1 LRIAIKYLF
10 KIKLALAGQYCIVAK
25 QQRRKMM
32 NYEEK
37 KAAIEEIRGLI
48 AKLESYVALN
58 PPKGYRIVSMTDR
71 ERCEYPTDCKVMYK
85 ADREGCFW
93 VESDD
98 DLGWND
104 IVSDDYC
111 FAVPS
116 DYVFAEDRPAEKR
129 YERREYPAKLLIRQ
143 EVKS

>member
-48 AKLESYVALN
+48 DKLESYVALN

-71 ERCEYPTDCKVMYK
+71 ERCEYP
-85 ADREGCFW
+85 
-93 VESDD
+93 
-98 DLGWND
+98 
-104 IVSDDYC
+104 
-111 FAVPS
+111 
-116 DYVFAEDRPAEKR
+116 
-129 YERREYPAKLLIRQ
+129 AKLLIRQ